1 MTSGGIEYLRRIKG
15 RTRFPLAY
23 GTSATAEGRSCSSI
37 SAPLGLT
44 KKRFRT
50 QSKGRGRD
58 GASWVSWC
66 MGRNKDKTWLR
77 RMLRRFWPDD

>member
-1 MTSGGIEYLRRIKG
+1 MTSGGIEYSRRIKG

-23 GTSATAEGRSCSSI
+23 GTSATTEGRSCSSI

-50 QSKGRGRD
+50 QWKGRGRD
-58 GASWVSWC
+58 GASCALWC
-66 MGRNKDKTWLR
+66 MGRNKDENRLR
-77 RMLRRFWPDD
+77 RVLRRFGPDD